1 MLSQFRHHKSCLTA
15 LFVLWSTNAVA
26 EAWYQPSVRTSW
38 QWQLQGQLDTRY
50 NVDVY
55 DVDLFDTSVEQIQS
69 LQRQNRKVI
78 CYFSA
83 GSVEDWR
90 DDIHSISTN
99 TIGKPLDDWAGER
112 WLDIRDKQVW
122 RTMQNRIKLAAK
134 KGCEGIEPDNV
145 DGYQNDSGFPL
156 TAQDQITFNRF
167 LAQSAHILK
176 LSIGLKNSL
185 GIVPELVDD
194 FDFAVNEQCL
204 EFQECDLLMPFIRQ
218 NKAVFHAEYQA
229 SNYLCQPAKSMGFST
244 LLLPLA
250 LDGSFRKACP

>member
-1 MLSQFRHHKSCLTA
+1 MLSRFKHHKSYLTV
-15 LFVLWSTNAVA
+15 LFVLWTTNTMA
-26 EAWYQPSVRTSW
+26 ETWYQPSVRTTW

-55 DVDLFDTSVEQIQS
+55 DVDLFDTTVEQIQS

-83 GSVEDWR
+83 GSLEDWR
-90 DDIHSISTN
+90 DDIRPIPVN
-99 TIGKPLDDWAGER
+99 AIGKPLDGWAGEH

-134 KGCEGIEPDNV
+134 KGCDGIEPDNV

-156 TAQDQITFNRF
+156 TAQDQIAFNRF

-229 SNYLCQPAKSMGFST
+229 SSNLCLPAQSIGFST
-244 LLLPLA
+244 LLLSLE
-250 LDGSFRKACP
+250 LDGSFRKTCP